1 MEQLAIYLDPYSYT
15 VLLLICYS
23 NMDPVSLS
31 PKHDLAYFSLIFF
44 DISCVQLWIWYNR
57 TFSFMIP
64 HHVTCS
70 TIRDVAD
77 FEVILSEAFVRAC
90 SLLQKT
96 SFGSHPNTRLLD
108 KWRELRIDFFWTFY
122 LKMKVL
128 LGPNR
133 LK

>member
-1 MEQLAIYLDPYSYT
+1 MEQLAIYLDPSLHRT
-15 VLLLICYS
+15 VAHLLFKYG
-23 NMDPVSLS
+23 PG
-31 PKHDLAYFSLIFF
+31 FSVTETRPGIFQPDFF
-44 DISCVQLWIWYNR
+44 DISCVQLWIRYNR

-77 FEVILSEAFVRAC
+77 FEVIVSEAFVRAC

>member
-1 MEQLAIYLDPYSYT
+1 MEQLAIYLDPSLHRT
-15 VLLLICYS
+15 VAHLLFKYG
-23 NMDPVSLS
+23 PG
-31 PKHDLAYFSLIFF
+31 FSVTETRPGIFQPDFF
-44 DISCVQLWIWYNR
+44 DISCVQLWIRYNR

>member
-1 MEQLAIYLDPYSYT
+1 MEQLAIYLDPSLHRT
-15 VLLLICYS
+15 VAHLLFKYG
-23 NMDPVSLS
+23 PG
-31 PKHDLAYFSLIFF
+31 FSVTETRPGIFQPDFF
-44 DISCVQLWIWYNR
+44 DISCVQLWIRYNR

-64 HHVTCS
+64 HHVTWS
-70 TIRDVAD
+70 MIRDVAD

-133 LK
+133 PR

>member
-1 MEQLAIYLDPYSYT
+1 MEQLAIYLDPYLHRT
-15 VLLLICYS
+15 VAHLLFKYG
-23 NMDPVSLS
+23 PG
-31 PKHDLAYFSLIFF
+31 FSVTETRPGIFQPDFF
-44 DISCVQLWIWYNR
+44 DISCVQLWIRYNR

>member
-1 MEQLAIYLDPYSYT
+1 MEQLAIYLDPELHRT
-15 VLLLICYS
+15 VAHLLFKYG
-23 NMDPVSLS
+23 PG
-31 PKHDLAYFSLIFF
+31 FSVTETRPGIFQPDFF

-77 FEVILSEAFVRAC
+77 FEVIVSEAFDRAC